1 MGTNE
6 TYQDDFCYEVG
17 IDQPDLLEYWRMSS
31 AYMHTRYGR
40 MQWTADHYTKRYFR
54 RDTGFVGNYEVYESE
69 LNLHRTR
76 VYKSVDR
83 IINTYS

>member
-6 TYQDDFCYEVG
+6 TY
-17 IDQPDLLEYWRMSS
+17 IDRVDLLEYWRMSS

-40 MQWTADHYTKRYFR
+40 MQWTADHYTKRYFLSS
-54 RDTGFVGNYEVYESE
+54 RDTGYRVYESE

-76 VYKSVDR
+76 VYKSLDR

>member
-6 TYQDDFCYEVG
+6 TY
-17 IDQPDLLEYWRMSS
+17 IDRVDLLEYWRMSS

-40 MQWTADHYTKRYFR
+40 MLWTADHYTKRYFS
-54 RDTGFVGNYEVYESE
+54 SE

-76 VYKSVDR
+76 VYKSLDR